1 MTDPK
6 ENNQHS
12 MSHLGTELKLLK
24 DDLLEMMNMIQGQ
37 FQKGKE
43 AMLNRD
49 QELAQ
54 EIRSNER
61 RVNAMEL
68 KIDRDCENILALFN
82 PVAVDLRFVMACFKI
97 NSDLE
102 RLGDNADGIGR
113 YILSS
118 EESLEDE
125 VLEELRFT
133 EMYDT
138 AIDMIEVVKEA
149 FEEEDTKLARKVFP
163 KDGIL
168 NEINEQAAE
177 KIGALIQRDP
187 SRVNQYIY
195 ILSIIR
201 KLERVGDLSK
211 NLSEEIIF
219 YVEAKVLKHKKQEKK
234 Q

>member
-1 MTDPK
+1 
-6 ENNQHS
+6 

-24 DDLLEMMNMIQGQ
+24 EDLLEMMAMIHSQ

-43 AMLNRD
+43 AMLNKDRD
-49 QELAQ
+49 LAE

-61 RVNAMEL
+61 RINAMEL

-82 PVAVDLRFVMACFKI
+82 PVAIDLRFVMACFKI

-118 EESLEDE
+118 EESLEDS

-138 AIDMIEVVKEA
+138 AINMIEVVKEA

-163 KDGIL
+163 KDNIL
-168 NEINEQAAE
+168 NEINEEGAK
-177 KIGALIQRDP
+177 KIGQLIGKDP
-187 SRVNQYIY
+187 SRVDQYIY

-211 NLSEEIIF
+211 NISEEIIF
-219 YVEAKVLKHKKQEKK
+219 YIEAKVLKHKKQEKK
-234 Q
+234 R

>member
-1 MTDPK
+1 
-6 ENNQHS
+6 
-12 MSHLGTELKLLK
+12 MSHLSTELNFLK
-24 DDLLEMMNMIQGQ
+24 EDLIEMMATIHAQ
-37 FQKGKE
+37 FEKGKE

-82 PVAVDLRFVMACFKI
+82 PVAIDLRFVMACFKI

-125 VLEELRFT
+125 VLEELRFN

-138 AIDMIEVVKEA
+138 ALNMIEVVKEA
-149 FEEEDTKLARKVFP
+149 FEEEDTKLARKVFS
-163 KDGIL
+163 KDSIL
-168 NEINEQAAE
+168 NEINEQAAGKVGE
-177 KIGALIQRDP
+177 LIKKDP
-187 SRVNQYIY
+187 SRVDQYIY

-201 KLERVGDLSK
+201 KLERGGDLTK
-211 NLSEEIIF
+211 NISEEIIF
-219 YVEAKVLKHKKQEKK
+219 YIEAKVLKHKKQEKK
-234 Q
+234 R

>member
-6 ENNQHS
+6 ETNQHS
-12 MSHLGTELKLLK
+12 MTHLGTELKLLK
-24 DDLLEMMNMIQGQ
+24 DDLLEMMSMIESQ
-37 FQKGKE
+37 FSKGKE

-49 QELAQ
+49 QELAE

-61 RVNAMEL
+61 RINAMEL

-113 YILSS
+113 YILTSQ
-118 EESLEDE
+118 ESLEDE
-125 VLEELRFT
+125 VLDELRFT

-138 AIDMIEVVKEA
+138 AIEMLGVVKEA
-149 FEEEDTKLARKVFP
+149 LEQEDTKRARKVFP
-163 KDGIL
+163 KDNIL
-168 NEINEQAAE
+168 NDINEQ
-177 KIGALIQRDP
+177 GAKKVGELIANDP
-187 SRVNQYIY
+187 SRVDQYIY

-201 KLERVGDLSK
+201 KLERVGDLTK
-211 NLSEEIIF
+211 NISEEIIF
-219 YVEAKVLKHKKQEKK
+219 YLEAKVLKHKKQEKK
-234 Q
+234 G